1 MKKIAGAKIN
11 AQISQISNLH
21 QLKRGHARKYLVICY
36 LKCNDTNDSK
46 GNLKSFYRGSFK
58 AKIATE
64 ASSRGSLV
72 TTVCTLRVFRFRR
85 LRETVSSGNELHT
98 RSNLT

>member
-21 QLKRGHARKYLVICY
+21 QLKRGHARKYLEICY

-46 GNLKSFYRGSFK
+46 GNFKSFYRGSFK

-64 ASSRGSLV
+64 
-72 TTVCTLRVFRFRR
+72 R
-85 LRETVSSGNELHT
+85 LQVEGAWLPLFVL
-98 RSNLT
+98 

>member
-1 MKKIAGAKIN
+1 MLKFH
-11 AQISQISNLH
+11 NLH
-21 QLKRGHARKYLVICY
+21 QLKRGHACKYLEICY

-46 GNLKSFYRGSFK
+46 GNLKSFYRGSSVQGK
-58 AKIATE
+58 NSYGE